1 MAGPSRICAG
11 FRAGTESRIS
21 ARPRAAVTLSGVT
34 DRSGADRCPGVLR
47 PFSADDGAIIRVRVP
62 GGRITAQTL
71 AGLSAVAAEF
81 GAPLLQLTS
90 RGNIQL
96 RGLPDPLPP
105 ELTSRIADLGLLPS
119 PTHERV
125 RNILAAPLAP
135 QLTPLVAELDAGL
148 RADAELAGLPGRF
161 LWAISD
167 ATGAILTESYDVAF
181 QQVSDHEGLVLV
193 GNHAVGVS
201 LADAVPTMLDRARRF
216 LAHRADERTW
226 NVRDLP
232 PESPVFAGMSPNAVD
247 PAPPLLPGPVGAD
260 LVVGVPLGM
269 VRTSQ
274 VAGLTSLGDEL
285 VLTPW
290 RSFVVPGGAFLA
302 PVLRS
307 LGLATDPDSPWARV
321 SACIGAPYCRRTDV
335 HTLDLATAASKHV
348 HGPGPKVH
356 VVGCER
362 RCGEPSTDHL
372 TIVAPNGLDDVLTA
386 IGAST

>member
-1 MAGPSRICAG
+1 M
-11 FRAGTESRIS
+11 
-21 ARPRAAVTLSGVT
+21 
-34 DRSGADRCPGVLR
+34 LR
-47 PFSADDGAIIRVRVP
+47 PFSADDGAIVRVRVP
-62 GGRITAQTL
+62 GGRITAETL

-105 ELTSRIADLGLLPS
+105 ELTLRIADLGLLPS
-119 PTHERV
+119 ASHERV

-135 QLTPLVAELDAGL
+135 QLAPLVAELDAGL
-148 RADAELAGLPGRF
+148 RADPALADLPGRF

-167 ATGAILTESYDVAF
+167 ATGAILTEPYDVAF
-181 QQVSDHEGLVLV
+181 QQLTDDDGLVLV
-193 GNHAVGVS
+193 GHHALPVS
-201 LADAVPTMLDRARRF
+201 RADAVTTMLERAHRF
-216 LAHRADERTW
+216 LTHRAGDRTW

-232 PESPVFAGMSPNAVD
+232 ADSPVFAGMQEYAVSPAL
-247 PAPPLLPGPVGAD
+247 PLQPGPVGAD

-274 VAGLTSLGDEL
+274 VAGLASLGDEL

-290 RSFVVPGGAFLA
+290 RSLVVPGGAFLA
-302 PVLRS
+302 PLLRS

-335 HTLDLATAASKHV
+335 RTLDLATATSKHV
-348 HGPGPKVH
+348 HGPGPKIH

-372 TIVAPNGLDDVLTA
+372 TVVAPAGLDDVLTA
-386 IGAST
+386 IEATS